1 MPYSRT
7 VYTDT
12 ASEII
17 ESTVSG
23 FNGVEELYSL
33 WEEIGLDEATQVERK
48 NTVEEH
54 FKGLLDRMISEEKG
68 EVTAFNSISLNS
80 VNFRP

>member
-1 MPYSRT
+1 MDPSREPK
-7 VYTDT
+7 
-12 ASEII
+12 EIL
-17 ESTVSG
+17 
-23 FNGVEELYSL
+23 NYGVEELYSL